1 MGMTDEEIRASIWRM
16 QAVAEAQ
23 PYTPAEYDALVEDP
37 GHADVT
43 RLLRTVQTAN
53 YCTALVLQAMVGQRI
68 HAVRVVEALWIERAV
83 EAAGFSKD
91 DFVIALEG
99 EQPQSAQKGMVA

>member
-1 MGMTDEEIRASIWRM
+1 MNDEEIRASIWRM
-16 QAVAEAQ
+16 EAVAQAT
-23 PYTPAEYDALVEDP
+23 PYTPKEYDELVDNP
-37 GHADVT
+37 AQADVT

-99 EQPQSAQKGMVA
+99 EQPKSAQRGMAA